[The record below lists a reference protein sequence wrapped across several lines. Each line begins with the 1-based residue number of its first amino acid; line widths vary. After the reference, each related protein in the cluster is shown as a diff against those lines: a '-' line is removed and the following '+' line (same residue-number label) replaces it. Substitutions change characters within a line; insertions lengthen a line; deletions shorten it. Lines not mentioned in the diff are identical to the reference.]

1 MRISRLQS
9 DVLVALA
16 ALESRNITSVSR
28 TDLLN
33 IINSV
38 RETPVFAVALRAS
51 METLRRHGLTRTT
64 KNMKTNKLSYSI
76 TGEGRAL
83 GIDITVQREREKAVE
98 NE

>member
-16 ALESRNITSVSR
+16 ALESRGITSVSR

-51 METLRRHGLTRTT
+51 METLRGHGLTRTT

-76 TGEGRAL
+76 TEDGRAM
-83 GIDITVQREREKAVE
+83 GIDITVQREDAE